1 MTKVKIIGAGSIGN
15 HLANACRCRG
25 FDTTIVDIDQEA
37 LERTKS
43 MIYPSR
49 YGQWDENIKLQLSS
63 DANSGDFDLIFI
75 GTPPDS
81 HLSLALQAV
90 KEKPKAVIIEKP
102 LCGMDMQD
110 IPRLREEAQKHNVRL
125 FIGYD
130 HAVSTSFTA
139 FFAALERVKADIHT
153 LDVNFREYWG
163 GIFEAHPWLDGPS
176 DSYLGY
182 YKRGGGSLA
191 EHSHGLH
198 LYLYLCD
205 ALELGEVA
213 QVTATIDY
221 YEDEQVCYDKI
232 SLLQLE
238 TTKGFIGRCAQ
249 DVVTVPVQKSI
260 SVIAGQDTYSLSF
273 SKDCDTYAV
282 NNDVANHFTK
292 TRPDDFIAEI
302 DHLVTSIENNVKS
315 PLDFD
320 YGVKVMDVID
330 ASHRS
335 AKTKTTILL

>member
-15 HLANACRCRG
+15 HLANACRHRG
-25 FDTTIVDIDQEA
+25 FDTTIVDIDPDA
-37 LERTKS
+37 LARTKS

-49 YGQWDENIKLQLSS
+49 YGQWDEDIKLQLSS
-63 DANSGDFDLIFI
+63 DAKSGGFDLIFI

-81 HLSLALQAV
+81 HIALAMQAV
-90 KEKPKAVIIEKP
+90 KENPKAVIIEKP
-102 LCGMDMQD
+102 LCGMEMAD

-130 HAVSTSFTA
+130 HAVSTSFCS
-139 FFAALERVKADIHT
+139 FAATLEAVKKDIHT

-182 YKRGGGSLA
+182 YKRGGGALA

-205 ALELGEVA
+205 ALDLGEVT

-221 YEDEQVCYDKI
+221 FDDGQVSYDKI
-232 SLLQLE
+232 SFLQLQ
-238 TTKGFIGRCAQ
+238 TAKGYIGRCAQ

-260 SVIAGQDTYSLSF
+260 SIIAGQDTYSLSF
-273 SKDCDTYAV
+273 TKDCDTYSMNDEVV
-282 NNDVANHFTK
+282 NRFTK

-302 DHLVTSIENNVKS
+302 DHLMTSIENNGKS

-320 YGVKVMDVID
+320 YGVKVMNVIK
-330 ASHRS
+330 ASHKS
-335 AKTKTTILL
+335 AETKTTISL